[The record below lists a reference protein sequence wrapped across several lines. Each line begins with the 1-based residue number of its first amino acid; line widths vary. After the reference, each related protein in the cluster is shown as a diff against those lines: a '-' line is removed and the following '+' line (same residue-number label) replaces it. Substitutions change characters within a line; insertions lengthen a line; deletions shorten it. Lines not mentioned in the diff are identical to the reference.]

1 MVKNQLA
8 MQEMQIQF
16 PGQEDSL
23 EKEMATILPGES
35 HGQSSLLVIIHG
47 VTKSLTRCRDL
58 TTTATCGLVTCL

>member
-8 MQEMQIQF
+8 VQEIQLQF

-35 HGQSSLLVIIHG
+35 HGQRNLVVIIHG
-47 VTKSLTRCRDL
+47 VAKNLT
-58 TTTATCGLVTCL
+58 